1 MVDCRLCVGDGNIDE
16 TNYTLINKMEQIMD
30 RNPDLDAL
38 REISEKLTQESSACI
53 YKFAPLP
60 SVDVERSFSNYKWI
74 LNVKRNRLTKD
85 NLEKIIIIYYNYLN
99 EAEAS
104 GLDLEQSLESD
115 TTQSCSAQTLR
126 NQSDFNDQPLVI
138 DSD

>member
-1 MVDCRLCVGDGNIDE
+1 
-16 TNYTLINKMEQIMD
+16 MD

-53 YKFAPLP
+53 YKFAPLT

-74 LNVKRNRLTKD
+74 LNVKRNRLTID
-85 NLEKIIIIYYNYLN
+85 NLHKIIIIYYNSLN
-99 EAEAS
+99 ETEAS

-126 NQSDFNDQPLVI
+126 NQSDFSDQPIVT